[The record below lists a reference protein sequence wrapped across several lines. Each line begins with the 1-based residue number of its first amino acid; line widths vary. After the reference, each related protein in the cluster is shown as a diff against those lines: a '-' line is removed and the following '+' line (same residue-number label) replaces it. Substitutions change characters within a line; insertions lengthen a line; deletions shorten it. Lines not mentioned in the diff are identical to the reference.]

1 MPPAAAAACRLLAP
15 LHGASRVCSP
25 LSSTAR
31 LRSLPPPTAP
41 PSPAPPPRRRLYAFT
56 DAAGKTKPG
65 MVAVTD
71 GSGGAVHLEVWEM
84 PIENVGRFLVQVRCR
99 ALF

>member
-1 MPPAAAAACRLLAP
+1 MEPAACAALYPLLHAFAACPHPPRRP
-15 LHGASRVCSP
+15 V
-25 LSSTAR
+25 
-31 LRSLPPPTAP
+31 LPR
-41 PSPAPPPRRRLYAFT
+41 PPRRRLYAFT

-84 PIENVGRFLVQVRCR
+84 PIENVGRFLVQVRRR
-99 ALF
+99 ALV